1 MLISHEEG
9 IMLSPILATIDVYER
24 AHRQGWWYR
33 LWAALRGRSSR
44 LLDLA
49 AVVAESRIQ
58 ARHAAG
64 LQIVPIRQILGSEG
78 RSDAFDAAFHPLQTH
93 TEVRWRSI
101 ARAGLVGATLPPVD
115 LIRIGEIYFVRDG
128 HHRISVARALGQ
140 QEIDAVVTVWQ
151 IADCRLQI
159 ADCVSKRRSLS
170 SCLAPTTIRRLADLP
185 AVNGMVDCAIKRP
198 DPAPMPS
205 AQNCGC
211 A

>member
-1 MLISHEEG
+1 
-9 IMLSPILATIDVYER
+9 MLSPILATIDVYER

-49 AVVAESRIQ
+49 AVVAESRIY
-58 ARHAAG
+58 ARRAAG

-115 LIRIGEIYFVRDG
+115 LIRVGEIYFVRDG

-151 IADCRLQI
+151 LGC
-159 ADCVSKRRSLS
+159 S
-170 SCLAPTTIRRLADLP
+170 APVPASHPARATIRRLADLP

-198 DPAPMPS
+198 DPAPLPS

>member
-1 MLISHEEG
+1 
-9 IMLSPILATIDVYER
+9 MLSPTYVTVDVYQR
-24 AHRQGWWYR
+24 SQSRGWWYR
-33 LWAALRGRSSR
+33 LWSALRGRSSR

-49 AVVAESRIQ
+49 TVVAESRIQ
-58 ARHAAG
+58 ARHTTG

-93 TEVRWRSI
+93 TELRWRSI
-101 ARAGLVGATLPPVD
+101 ARAGLDGRVLPPVE
-115 LIRIGEIYFVRDG
+115 LIRIGDIYFVRDG

-159 ADCVSKRRSLS
+159 ADCEPKRRSPS
-170 SCLAPTTIRRLADLP
+170 RWQVAWPISRLADLH
-185 AVNGMVDCAIKRP
+185 AANGMVDCAGKR
-198 DPAPMPS
+198 AEQTRVPS

-211 A
+211 V